1 VAAHTMTVLV
11 QAVPDIL
18 AVLHP
23 AVTHRAVIL
32 HTIIKDI
39 QHPDQGVLVDI
50 STDIEGQMADLAYA

>member
-1 VAAHTMTVLV
+1 MTVLA

-18 AVLHP
+18 AVRHL
-23 AVTHRAVIL
+23 VDTHRAVIL